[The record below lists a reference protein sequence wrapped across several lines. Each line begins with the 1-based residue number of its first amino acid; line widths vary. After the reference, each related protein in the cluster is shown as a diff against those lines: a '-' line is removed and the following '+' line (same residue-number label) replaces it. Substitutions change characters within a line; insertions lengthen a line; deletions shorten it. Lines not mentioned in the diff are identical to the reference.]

1 MPRETPYSSPV
12 VYLPL
17 HPLSFDNAGQFGNF
31 EPQELRRGRWLISG
45 CTDCSGLDDSVALVE
60 GIQMRVHS

>member
-1 MPRETPYSSPV
+1 MPRETPYSSPF

-31 EPQELRRGRWLISG
+31 EPQNRLGSLLGSHK
-45 CTDCSGLDDSVALVE
+45 
-60 GIQMRVHS
+60 RVSADAVPPILTI